1 MGRRVRAYLAAA
13 LGLSLAALAG
23 FGLPGLLLAAWD
35 EQQLGRVEQGEAPR
49 LVISEQP
56 ELTIVEKVRLLQR
69 DSSNSMPLQQGK
81 NYRRDTVE
89 EKMMEELD
97 ALAAI
102 GIEGLPAGELD
113 VAFAEVFFVM
123 DVEGEHSCIIWNAQL
138 YQKEGAAG
146 SLAELYLDDET
157 GKILSLSCYGLEGL
171 TAESVEDVK
180 KAESLIYDFADY
192 LDCHVAMTDMT
203 DLAGLGYTGVSAAIS
218 YGDESGL
225 EMQYQF
231 YVSREEEV
239 LFLGPYYDVTLIA
252 VRREKNLRFL
262 GGFSLFL
269 HQF

>member
-35 EQQLGRVEQGEAPR
+35 EQQLGRVEQEEAPR

-102 GIEGLPAGELD
+102 GIAGLSAGELD
-113 VAFAEVFFVM
+113 VAFAGVLFVM

-157 GKILSLSCYGLEGL
+157 GKILGLSCYGLEGL

-192 LDCHVAMTDMT
+192 LGCHVAMTDMT

-225 EMQYQF
+225 EMQYRF

-239 LFLGPYYDVTLIA
+239 LFLGPWESHGENAETGMQTETI
-252 VRREKNLRFL
+252 
-262 GGFSLFL
+262 
-269 HQF
+269 QF

>member
-1 MGRRVRAYLAAA
+1 
-13 LGLSLAALAG
+13 
-23 FGLPGLLLAAWD
+23 
-35 EQQLGRVEQGEAPR
+35 
-49 LVISEQP
+49 
-56 ELTIVEKVRLLQR
+56 
-69 DSSNSMPLQQGK
+69 
-81 NYRRDTVE
+81 
-89 EKMMEELD
+89 MMEELD

-192 LDCHVAMTDMT
+192 LGCHVAMTDMT

-225 EMQYQF
+225 EMQYRF

-239 LFLGPYYDVTLIA
+239 LFLGP
-252 VRREKNLRFL
+252 RE
-262 GGFSLFL
+262 L
-269 HQF
+269 HGENAETGMQTETIQF

>member
-35 EQQLGRVEQGEAPR
+35 EQQLGRVEQEEAPR

-146 SLAELYLDDET
+146 SLAELYLEPFLLWI
-157 GKILSLSCYGLEGL
+157 GGAYGGERGGR
-171 TAESVEDVK
+171 E
-180 KAESLIYDFADY
+180 
-192 LDCHVAMTDMT
+192 
-203 DLAGLGYTGVSAAIS
+203 
-218 YGDESGL
+218 ESGK
-225 EMQYQF
+225 
-231 YVSREEEV
+231 
-239 LFLGPYYDVTLIA
+239 PYL
-252 VRREKNLRFL
+252 
-262 GGFSLFL
+262 
-269 HQF
+269 